1 MTTHPDDILAAE
13 YVLGV
18 LEADARATVETRMA
32 RDPAFADAVAR
43 WQDRLSP
50 LDAAYAPVDPPAAL
64 KSRIAARLFPEP
76 PRRRFGWFAALA
88 GGAVA
93 AALLAGV
100 LVWQGPPAPALQA
113 GLQAEG
119 APVAFAARL
128 DGAVLTVT
136 RSAGA
141 AAPAG
146 QDYQLWRIGAD
157 GVPQSLGLLRGAE
170 TRLPGDGLAAGLV
183 LAVSV
188 EPAGGAPGPLPTG
201 PVILTAALQAP

>member
-18 LEADARATVETRMA
+18 LEADARAAVETRMA
-32 RDPAFADAVAR
+32 RDPAFAEAVAR
-43 WQDRLSP
+43 WQDRLAP
-50 LDAAYAPVDPPAAL
+50 LDAAYVPVDPPAAL
-64 KSRIAARLFPEP
+64 QARIAARLFPAP
-76 PRRRFGWFAALA
+76 PRRQSGWFAALA

-100 LVWQGPPAPALQA
+100 LVWQGPPAPDLQA

-119 APVAFAARL
+119 TPVAFAARL

-136 RSAGA
+136 RSAGG
-141 AAPAG
+141 AAPTG
-146 QDYQLWRIGAD
+146 QDYQLWHIEAD
-157 GVPQSLGLLRGAE
+157 GVPQSLGLLQGAE
-170 TRLPGDGLAAGLV
+170 TRLPGEGLAAGLV

-188 EPAGGAPGPLPTG
+188 EPAGGSPGPLPTG